1 MNRLSRLLERYSMH
15 IALVTAWV
23 AMMGSLYFSQVRN
36 YVPCE
41 LCWYQRII
49 MYPLTGIIAFGMLR
63 KDTNVPHLVLPFSV
77 LGMGVALYHYLLQK
91 TMIFSSV
98 STCQVGVPCSTMWF
112 NWFGFVT
119 IPFLALSA
127 FTIITV
133 MMLVALF
140 AQEPVIDPER
150 RAPWISVVALIGVV
164 MIVFSGLWQTDT
176 GTTEAA
182 QTTTIST
189 PISTPV
195 STPGQSMSMA
205 YDGGTLYAQACGGC
219 HGMQAEGVIGLGNQ
233 LSANEFIQ
241 DKSDEELLAFIE
253 VGRGLEDP
261 LNTSGLVMPAW
272 GGRPDLN
279 PEQFNAIIAY
289 LRTLQ

>member
-1 MNRLSRLLERYSMH
+1 MH

-195 STPGQSMSMA
+195 STPGQSMAMA

>member
-1 MNRLSRLLERYSMH
+1 MNRLSQLLERYSLH
-15 IALVTAWV
+15 IALLTAWV
-23 AMMGSLYFSQVRN
+23 AMMGSLYFSQVRH

-49 MYPLTGIIAFGMLR
+49 MYPLTGIIAFGLLR
-63 KDTNVPHLVLPFSV
+63 KDTNVPHIVLPFSV

-91 TMIFSSV
+91 TMIFGGV
-98 STCQVGVPCSTMWF
+98 STCQVGVPCTTMWF

-119 IPFLALSA
+119 IPFLSMIA

-133 MMLVALF
+133 MALVALF
-140 AQEPVIDPER
+140 AQEPVIDPDK
-150 RAPWISVVALIGVV
+150 RAPWISVVAVIGVV
-164 MIVFSGLWQTDT
+164 MIVFSGLWGTGESATATSQTPTAPSAQSTLMSVDT
-176 GTTEAA
+176 A
-182 QTTTIST
+182 S
-189 PISTPV
+189 
-195 STPGQSMSMA
+195 QSIA
-205 YDGGTLYAQACGGC
+205 YDGAMLYAQACGGC
-219 HGMQAEGVIGLGNQ
+219 HGMQAEGVVGLGNQ

-241 DKSDEELLAFIE
+241 GQSDEELLAFIE

-261 LNTSGLVMPAW
+261 LNTSGLIMPAW

-279 PEQFNAIIAY
+279 PTQFQAIIAY